1 MEVEAILQAITNV
14 GFPIAVCVY
23 LLYFVTQILNK
34 FVEVM
39 NENTMALEALRQE
52 FHEHFNSEGGAT

>member
-1 MEVEAILQAITNV
+1 MEVEAILQAITNI

-23 LLYFVTQILNK
+23 LLYFITQILNK

-39 NENTMALEALRQE
+39 NENTRALEALRQE
-52 FHEHFNSEGGAT
+52 FHEHFKGEESTM